1 MYTIPIKEI
10 NLKKFVDFSSVFS
23 TPKEGSQVDLG
34 QKYAD
39 NILELLNQRKM
50 LPISMNKFIQ
60 LVHCAIQNKEVNIN
74 FLFLKK
80 IVMSYFENKR
90 NIELKIKSMSLMV
103 NFKEEIEDVKSKHD
117 N

>member
-1 MYTIPIKEI
+1 MYTIPIKEV

-23 TPKEGSQVDLG
+23 KPKEGSQVDLG

-50 LPISMNKFIQ
+50 LPISANKFIQ
-60 LVHCAIQNKEVNIN
+60 LVHCAIQDKGININ

-80 IVMSYFENKR
+80 IIISYFKNRR
-90 NIELKIKSMSLMV
+90 NVELKTEGMNLTV
-103 NFKEEIEDVKSKHD
+103 NLKEEIEDVTEHD